1 MGSGVIKK
9 RRKLR
14 RIASI
19 ANIASIARI
28 IACKSL
34 IEALDNHGNT
44 GNHGNS
50 FSRSRPS
57 TPTVTCI
64 TCIPGL
70 VEDNEAKGEMTM
82 TNKVLVAIDGSGI
95 SDLAVDTL
103 AAKLRPQE
111 AEILVLQVVEPMIYS
126 VPPEMSPGYTPELMA
141 RKHEDKERAM
151 NALAYAAE
159 VLRKAGFKVES
170 RLVESEIK
178 EGILAVAGEWGAN
191 LIVVTSH
198 ARHGMDKFLHR
209 SVAEGIVHRSPCA
222 VLVLKEMEKQ
232 AA

>member
-1 MGSGVIKK
+1 
-9 RRKLR
+9 
-14 RIASI
+14 
-19 ANIASIARI
+19 
-28 IACKSL
+28 
-34 IEALDNHGNT
+34 
-44 GNHGNS
+44 
-50 FSRSRPS
+50 
-57 TPTVTCI
+57 
-64 TCIPGL
+64 
-70 VEDNEAKGEMTM
+70 MTM

-103 AAKLRPQE
+103 TARLRPQE
-111 AEILVLQVVEPMIYS
+111 AEILVLQVMEPMIYS
-126 VPPEMSPGYTPELMA
+126 VPPEMSPGYTPELVA
-141 RKHEDKERAM
+141 RKKEDQERAM
-151 NALAYAAE
+151 NALTYAAE

-178 EGILAVAGEWGAN
+178 EGILAGAGEWGAN

-209 SVAEGIVHRSPCA
+209 SVAEGIVHRAPCA

>member
-1 MGSGVIKK
+1 LPCW
-9 RRKLR
+9 RRA
-14 RIASI
+14 I
-19 ANIASIARI
+19 
-28 IACKSL
+28 SL
-34 IEALDNHGNT
+34 AQLFNF
-44 GNHGNS
+44 GNS
-50 FSRSRPS
+50 GDFGNSGNPPTPVAHINPHSDLHHRAAPASWKTMKSR
-57 TPTVTCI
+57 
-64 TCIPGL
+64 
-70 VEDNEAKGEMTM
+70 GEMTM

-103 AAKLRPQE
+103 TARLRPQE
-111 AEILVLQVVEPMIYS
+111 AEILVLQVMEPMIYS
-126 VPPEMSPGYTPELMA
+126 VPPEMSPGYTPELVA
-141 RKHEDKERAM
+141 RKKEDQERAM
-151 NALAYAAE
+151 NALTYAAE

-209 SVAEGIVHRSPCA
+209 SVAEGIVHRAPCA